1 MEIKFSYNQDF
12 ETKLNEL
19 KIKYGDEIFNLEGI
33 GWQLDLPKYNKSFF
47 KKGSDFLDNDSV
59 DANANVRHNNA
70 STYFNEVYKPFTRLN
85 ALYLIWKAINKNFG
99 LKSANNFLEGE
110 ISGALYVH
118 DLHSATVVPYCY
130 AYSLEYIIK
139 NGLTFIKTVNSK
151 PAKHLSTFI
160 QHIIQL
166 VMFAANQ
173 SSGAVGLPDTFVW
186 MNYFV
191 RKEMEFPKDNDLL
204 NQYFQ
209 ILIYSLNQPVRT
221 NQAAFT
227 NFTLMDR
234 YYLEN
239 LFTGKKYPDG
249 TEIVDHIEDIIDLQK
264 RFLSWIKTERS
275 VQMFTF
281 PVLTASL
288 LYKDNEFMDK
298 DFARFVTDHN
308 TKWQDINIY
317 TSSSVDSLASCCRL
331 QSSTK
336 TIESNNK
343 LTGMVN
349 SIGGTDLDIG
359 SFKVITINIPNIAL
373 ESKKTGRDFFEILE
387 ERVEIVQ
394 KSLYVI
400 RETIKE
406 RIAQG
411 ILPLYTCGLINL
423 SRQYGTIG
431 ITGVYEGTE
440 TASEEYIKDENYTEK
455 GIEFV
460 DKLMNKINSMI
471 ETGFEKYG
479 FTFNVEQIPGEKACA
494 TLASKDKIVYN
505 TNYILYSNQWL
516 PLISKNLL
524 TDRIKCSSLF
534 DKKVQGGAILHINLG
549 NQISD
554 KDLYWELVNMVA
566 KSGVVYFAFNS
577 EINVCEEQHS
587 FFGNKCPIC
596 GKEKADSFLRIVG
609 YLVPISSWNKV
620 RKNYESPKRQ
630 RYELNK

>member
-264 RFLSWIKTERS
+264 RFLSWIREERS

-298 DFARFVTDHN
+298 DFARFITDHN

-317 TSSSVDSLASCCRL
+317 ASSSVDSLASCCRL

-554 KDLYWELVNMVA
+554 KDLYWELVNIVA